1 MAAVQLETRRALRAS
16 NCTSVQRRDAAASI
30 PEFAAVRQL
39 PVRSLDPDS
48 SSQTTIAT
56 FDSGERTHERCAVP
70 GEFVAKW
77 PKRRLQVRILSAQP
91 VPVFTDLVGSA
102 RLRILRRVR

>member
-39 PVRSLDPDS
+39 PVRSLDLDEL
-48 SSQTTIAT
+48 TATVTISDQGVHLAGQQV
-56 FDSGERTHERCAVP
+56 DAGKQADRAVALV
-70 GEFVAKW
+70 FLVACEG
-77 PKRRLQVRILSAQP
+77 Q
-91 VPVFTDLVGSA
+91 
-102 RLRILRRVR
+102 